1 MSRFSIAIHGGAGP
15 DSEYIRQNIQ
25 GYKDGIR
32 RAVNA
37 GYAILEKGG
46 SSVDAV
52 EAAVNE
58 MENDPLFNAGKGA
71 ALNAKAE
78 VELCASIMSGK
89 HRKSGAVAIVKNVK
103 NPVSLARAVME
114 KTEHIYLGSYG
125 ALDFAKK
132 IKAPLAPD
140 SYFITPHA
148 YDQYDEA
155 RKKAGVTDNEIAEEQ
170 LTKRMHGTV
179 GAVAVDVHG
188 NVAAATSTGG
198 TEFAKEGRIGDSS
211 MIGVGAFAQNETCA
225 VSTTGDGE
233 YHILYVSAFHIAALM
248 EYKGMT
254 VQEACRFL
262 IHEKCKDV
270 EGDMGIIAVDPQGNV
285 ALEFNSERMHRGCK
299 TCDGKLHGAIDEE
312 TSPL

>member
-1 MSRFSIAIHGGAGP
+1 MNRYTIAVHGGAGP
-15 DSEYIRQNIQ
+15 DSDYIRQNIQ
-25 GYKDGIR
+25 GYKDGIA
-32 RAVNA
+32 RAIDA
-37 GYAILEKGG
+37 GYKILEKGG
-46 SSVDAV
+46 SSIDAV
-52 EAAVNE
+52 EAAINV
-58 MENDPLFNAGKGA
+58 MEDDPLFNAGKGA
-71 ALNAKAE
+71 SLNAKAE

-89 HRKSGAVAIVKNVK
+89 DRKSGAVAIVKNVK
-103 NPVSLARAVME
+103 NPVSLARQVME

-132 IKAPLAPD
+132 INAPLEPD

-148 YDQYDEA
+148 FEEYDKK
-155 RKKAGVTDNEIAEEQ
+155 RKEAGVSQNEIAEEQ

-179 GAVAVDVHG
+179 GAVAVDIHG

-211 MIGVGAFAQNETCA
+211 MIGVGTFAQNETCA

-248 EYKGMT
+248 EYKNMT

-262 IHEKCKDV
+262 IHEKCKEA

-285 ALEFNSERMHRGCK
+285 ALEFNSDRMHRGYK
-299 TCDGKLHGAIDEE
+299 TCNGKLHVAIYNE
-312 TSPL
+312 PLI